1 MVDGQSSAPAEM
13 RLVIWTDQ
21 ALSDLE
27 DISLYI
33 ADFNPAAAARF
44 FIRLR
49 AAAESLAHFADR
61 GRPAIHGYGTREL
74 TLVKPYLIRYA
85 ILPDRVEVVTI
96 RHSARRPER

>member
-13 RLVIWTDQ
+13 RLVVWTDQ

-44 FIRLR
+44 FIRLK

-61 GRPAIHGYGTREL
+61 GRPAIHGHGTREL